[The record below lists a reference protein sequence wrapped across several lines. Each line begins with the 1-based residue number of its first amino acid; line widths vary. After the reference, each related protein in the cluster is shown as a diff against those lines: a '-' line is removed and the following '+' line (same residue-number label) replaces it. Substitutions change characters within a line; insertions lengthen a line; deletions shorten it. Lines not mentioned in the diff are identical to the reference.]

1 MSGHSKWSQIKHKK
15 SLTDAQ
21 RSKEFAKLARQI
33 TVAAKEKGPDPAMN
47 PALKTTMEKARAA
60 NMPSD
65 NIERAVKRASGGD
78 KQILEEVVFE
88 AYGPDGAAIIIEGI
102 TDNKNRTAQEVKH
115 LLSEHGAKLA
125 APGSARFL
133 FQKDES
139 GWRANSPMP
148 VGKEGKEKML
158 KLLEALDSQDDINDI
173 YTNADI
179 ES

>member
-33 TVAAKEKGPDPAMN
+33 TLAAKEKGPDPAMN
-47 PALKTTMEKARAA
+47 PALRTAVDKARAA

-65 NIERAVKRASGGD
+65 NIGRAFKRVWGGD
-78 KQILEEVVFE
+78 KQILEEVLFE
-88 AYGPDGAAIIIEGI
+88 CYGPGGAALIIEGI

-115 LLSEHGAKLA
+115 LLSDHGAKLA

-148 VGKEGKEKML
+148 VGKEGKEKLL